1 MNINQYSVLAL
12 RTAATA
18 TQLEDLQHAA
28 MGIGGEAGEVV
39 DIVKKIVFYKKPI
52 DRQHLL
58 EECGDLIWYA
68 NLMIHALESN
78 WEEVLEANIRKLEA
92 RYPNLRFD
100 AEHALN
106 RNKDAEQ
113 EALNKVL

>member
-1 MNINQYSVLAL
+1 MNIEQYSVLAL

-18 TQLEDLQHAA
+18 SQQEDLQHAA

-39 DIVKKIVFYKKPI
+39 DIIKKVTFYKKAL
-52 DRQHLL
+52 DRKHTL
-58 EECGDLIWYA
+58 EELGDLAWYI

-78 WEEVLEANIRKLEA
+78 WSEVLEMNIRKLEA

-100 AEHALN
+100 ADKAINRDTAVEQKAL
-106 RNKDAEQ
+106 D
-113 EALNKVL
+113 LGV